1 MSEGLLKSFKF
12 FKKCLHFIK
21 ILKTDIYEEN

>member
-12 FKKCLHFIK
+12 LNKCLHFTK
-21 ILKTDIYEEN
+21 IIKTDIYEEN